1 MYKYLLPVPLLLASN
16 PALACGGFFCN
27 QDLPVLQTAE
37 RILFAIDEQAG
48 TVTTHVTIAYEGPA
62 EGFAWVL
69 PVPGQPE
76 LFTASEGLFEALAF
90 RTQPSYRLD
99 EVFQGDCWSWENDY
113 AYSASSGGADSG
125 IPEGVE
131 VLDSKVVG
139 PYETVTLAAT
149 SSEALLAWLNDN
161 GFDLPADLDPK
172 LAPYISGGMNFV
184 ALKLAKDQDAG
195 DIVPFGMTYPG
206 DKASIPIQLTAVAA
220 QPDMRLEVYVF
231 GDARAVPETYLHVVP
246 NDLAGDWFGGTT
258 AYEDVVSLAA
268 NEAGGHAFAT
278 DFSGDT
284 APFRGTFYQ
293 EGQYDLDS
301 LAAATG
307 AIDWMMRLIGQ
318 GFPPSAAL
326 VEVQEH
332 VPLPEELAAQGV
344 AETDWWNC
352 LECYSDYSGTL
363 AFDAV
368 AATAA
373 LDARIVQP
381 MRDAEDLFAKY
392 GHLSRL
398 TSSLDAVE
406 MTVDPVFTFNADMPQ
421 ELSNAHV
428 ATVTYWCPTEMDAS
442 EARRTVA
449 FPGGYV
455 VELPSQAS
463 LAAQGITEYEYM
475 QSLTAINAL
484 VVESTG
490 DAGEAAP
497 VYDGR
502 ADLQGLVDTLNAR
515 TPGDP
520 ADFTGDD
527 EPGAKGGCGCDSTG
541 SPIAGGLILG
551 LAALLVRR
559 RRA

>member
-1 MYKYLLPVPLLLASN
+1 MFKYLLPVPLLLASN

-48 TVTTHVTIAYEGPA
+48 TVTTHVTIAYEGPS
-62 EGFAWVL
+62 EDFAWIL
-69 PVPGQPE
+69 PVAGVPE
-76 LFTASEGLFEALAF
+76 LFTASEGLFEALAL
-90 RTQPSYRLD
+90 RTQPSYVLD
-99 EVFQGDCWSWENDY
+99 EVYQGDCWEYDMLSS
-113 AYSASSGGADSG
+113 SAGSTLDSG
-125 IPEGVE
+125 VPESGVE

-149 SSEALLAWLNDN
+149 SSDALLAWLNDN

-172 LAPYISGGMNFV
+172 LAPYIAGGMNFV
-184 ALKLAKDQDAG
+184 ALKLAKDQDTG

-206 DKASIPIQLTAVAA
+206 DKASIPIQLTAIAA
-220 QPDMRLEVYVF
+220 QPDMRLEVYIF

-246 NDLAGDWFGGTT
+246 NDLAVDWFDQSV

-284 APFRGTFYQ
+284 APFRGTFYT
-293 EGQYDLDS
+293 EGQYDLDA

-307 AIDWMMRLIGQ
+307 AIEWMNLLIGQ

-326 VEVQEH
+326 VEVLQEH
-332 VPLPEELAAQGV
+332 LPLPPELAAQGL

-368 AATAA
+368 AATAT

-406 MTVDPVFTFNADMPQ
+406 MTVDPVFTFNADMAQ

-428 ATVTYWCPTEMDAS
+428 ATVTYWCPTEMSAYDAV
-442 EARRTVA
+442 RTVA

-455 VELPSQAS
+455 VELPSQAA
-463 LAAQGITEYEYM
+463 LDADGITEYEYM

-484 VVESTG
+484 VIESTG

-502 ADLQGLVDTLNAR
+502 DDLQGLVDALNAR

-520 ADFTGDD
+520 SDFAADADADG
-527 EPGAKGGCGCDSTG
+527 KSGCGCDATG
-541 SPIAGGLILG
+541 SPVSGGLVLG
-551 LAALLVRR
+551 LAALLLRR
-559 RRA
+559 RRS